1 MIKKIVKV
9 VLVLLMVVG
18 AVIAASNMI
27 DLELHAAGKWVKYLP
42 DEPDCRGEGNTC
54 YDFTAPTG

>member
-18 AVIAASNMI
+18 AVIAASNMM
-27 DLELHAAGKWVKYLP
+27 DEELHAVGKWVKYLP

-54 YDFTAPTG
+54 YDFTDPIG

>member
-9 VLVLLMVVG
+9 VLVLLMVIG

-42 DEPDCRGEGNTC
+42 EEPDCRGDGDDC
-54 YDFTAPTG
+54 FDFTDPIG